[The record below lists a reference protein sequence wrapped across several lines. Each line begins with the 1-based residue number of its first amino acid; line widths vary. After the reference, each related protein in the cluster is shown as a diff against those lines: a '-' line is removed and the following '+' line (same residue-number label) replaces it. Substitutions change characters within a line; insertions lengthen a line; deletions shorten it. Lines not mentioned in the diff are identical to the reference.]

1 MCFPTTL
8 SIEYGATE
16 MSLPTTL
23 DSHGFFIRPAIIS
36 DSEALIALIDGV
48 YREYSDRICLENY
61 DADLLEVSKPYVE
74 QGGAIVVAC
83 EENGTIAGVHAAV
96 PIQNQPGLF
105 TFRRLYVAP
114 PYRGVTPVG
123 RLLMQWAIDYA
134 RARGAHRIEFWSDT
148 RFKRAHRFFEKFG
161 FQTTGETR
169 ECNDS
174 WVPYWEYFYYL
185 DL

>member
-1 MCFPTTL
+1 MSQPTTPN
-8 SIEYGATE
+8 SRR
-16 MSLPTTL
+16 
-23 DSHGFFIRPAIIS
+23 FFIRPATLS

-48 YREYSDRICLENY
+48 YHEYDDRICLENY
-61 DADLLEVSKPYVE
+61 DADLLEIPKPYVE

-83 EENGTIAGVHAAV
+83 EESGVIAGVHAAV
-96 PIQNQPGLF
+96 PIENQPGLF

-114 PYRGVTPVG
+114 QYRGITPVG
-123 RLLMQWAIDYA
+123 PLLMQWAIDYA
-134 RARGAHRIEFWSDT
+134 RVNGARRIEFWSDT

-174 WVPYWEYFYYL
+174 WVPYREYFYYL